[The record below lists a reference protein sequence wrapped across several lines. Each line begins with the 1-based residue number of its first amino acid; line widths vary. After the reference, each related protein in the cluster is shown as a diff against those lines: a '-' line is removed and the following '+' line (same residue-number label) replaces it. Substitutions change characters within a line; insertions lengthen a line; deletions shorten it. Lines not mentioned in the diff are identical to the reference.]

1 MHMKKTTVTPRNKEK
16 KIFDELE
23 IAKRTQLPPS
33 DEVIA
38 KLNQMASKPPFS
50 YTQKGRSHDT
60 R

>member
-1 MHMKKTTVTPRNKEK
+1 MKKTIVTPRNKEK

-33 DEVIA
+33 EEMIA
-38 KLNQMASKPPFS
+38 KLNQIASKPPFS
-50 YTQKGRSHDT
+50 YTQKGKSHDT

>member
-1 MHMKKTTVTPRNKEK
+1 MKKTIVTPRNKQK

-23 IAKRTQLPPS
+23 IGKRTQLPPS

-38 KLNQMASKPPFS
+38 KLNQIASKPPFS